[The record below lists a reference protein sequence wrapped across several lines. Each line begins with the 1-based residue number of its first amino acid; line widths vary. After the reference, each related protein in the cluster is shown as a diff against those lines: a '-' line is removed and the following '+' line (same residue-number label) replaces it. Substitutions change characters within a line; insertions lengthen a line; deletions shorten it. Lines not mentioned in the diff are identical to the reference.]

1 MFLPLSNENRQILL
15 NSIFHEKQHCE
26 LGLTDALA
34 LLGARRGEG
43 GGVGERPPPA
53 DVSSAA
59 RWGRGTRIFA
69 NVLDFEIEKR
79 FLSTHDF
86 YI

>member
-1 MFLPLSNENRQILL
+1 MFLPLSNENRRILL

-43 GGVGERPPPA
+43 GGVGERP
-53 DVSSAA
+53 
-59 RWGRGTRIFA
+59 RGREQRDGAEEREFSRM
-69 NVLDFEIEKR
+69 F
-79 FLSTHDF
+79 
-86 YI
+86 